1 MELTF
6 AVGFGYINSME
17 SIKSLAHRALSLRL
31 AVLVAATV
39 ASVILQNVAQAILNS
54 FYARSGY
61 PVPYYVGQTSF
72 SATKLESWYGAMD
85 AAGTLGIY
93 WQTQFVDFAFIA
105 ATALLHFFALVLV
118 ARLLPD
124 GRWRRLGLAFVVVG
138 LLAPAFDALENLVS
152 FIALAN
158 PAEVNPV
165 VAVVYSTFAV
175 LKFAGFFAVY
185 LWVPIGLV
193 AALKVRARR
202 RVAIA

>member
-1 MELTF
+1 ME
-6 AVGFGYINSME
+6 Y
-17 SIKSLAHRALSLRL
+17 IKSLAHRTRSLRL

-39 ASVILQNVAQAILNS
+39 TSLVVQNGVQAILNG

-72 SATKLESWYGAMD
+72 DAGKLESWYGTMD

-118 ARLLPD
+118 ARLLPE
-124 GRWRRLGLAFVVVG
+124 GRWRRVALALVVVG
-138 LLAPAFDALENLVS
+138 LSAPVFDALENLAS

-158 PAEVNPV
+158 PTEVNPI

-185 LWVPIGLV
+185 LWVPVGLV
-193 AALKVRARR
+193 AAAVLKVRRTGALP
-202 RVAIA
+202 VG

>member
-1 MELTF
+1 ME
-6 AVGFGYINSME
+6 Y
-17 SIKSLAHRALSLRL
+17 IKSLAGHALSLRL

-39 ASVILQNVAQAILNS
+39 TSLILQNVVQVVLNG

-72 SATKLESWYGAMD
+72 SADKLEGWYETMD
-85 AAGTLGIY
+85 AAGTLGVY
-93 WQTQFVDFAFIA
+93 WQTQFVDFGFVA

-118 ARLLPD
+118 ARLLPE
-124 GRWRRLGLAFVVVG
+124 GRWRRLGLALVVVG
-138 LLAPAFDALENLVS
+138 LSAPAFDALENLMS

-158 PAEVNPV
+158 PSEVSPV

-185 LWVPIGLV
+185 LWVPVGLI
-193 AALKVRARR
+193 AAAVLKFGARQQ
-202 RVAIA
+202 VAIA

>member
-1 MELTF
+1 ME
-6 AVGFGYINSME
+6 Y
-17 SIKSLAHRALSLRL
+17 IKSLAHRALSLRL
-31 AVLVAATV
+31 VVLVAATV
-39 ASVILQNVAQAILNS
+39 ASVVLQNVVQAILNG

-72 SATKLESWYGAMD
+72 DAANLESWYGTMD

-93 WQTQFVDFAFIA
+93 WQTQFVDFGFVA

-124 GRWRRLGLAFVVVG
+124 GRWRRLGLALVVVG
-138 LLAPAFDALENLVS
+138 LSAPAFDALENLVS

-158 PAEVNPV
+158 PTVVSPI

-185 LWVPIGLV
+185 LWVPVGLV
-193 AALKVRARR
+193 TAAVLTARR
-202 RVAIA
+202 GAPVPVG